1 MQRLRREDASEEIEL
16 DVEGARIKK
25 HVKARIKRHFYDRDF
40 GEYDAWLNIREMGS
54 IEELQLEIEKKFK
67 LPEYS
72 AAELAKQLWHV
83 YEGKLIV
90 PDDRVIPVYY
100 GLDRLDQGFY
110 FKRGRDNNFYMFRKG
125 GRGLVTWSKGNY
137 EAAQERGRKRMRTV
151 LMGVV

>member
-1 MQRLRREDASEEIEL
+1 MQRLKRVDASEEI
-16 DVEGARIKK
+16 DFDIAGVRIKK

-54 IEELQLEIEKKFK
+54 IEELQLAIEKKFK
-67 LPEYS
+67 IPAYS
-72 AAELAKQLWHV
+72 AAELAKQLWYV

-100 GLDRLDQGFY
+100 GPDRPDQGFY

-125 GRGLVTWSKGNY
+125 GRGLVTWSKGTY
-137 EAAQERGRKRMRTV
+137 ETAQERGRKRMREV
-151 LMGVV
+151 LMGVI